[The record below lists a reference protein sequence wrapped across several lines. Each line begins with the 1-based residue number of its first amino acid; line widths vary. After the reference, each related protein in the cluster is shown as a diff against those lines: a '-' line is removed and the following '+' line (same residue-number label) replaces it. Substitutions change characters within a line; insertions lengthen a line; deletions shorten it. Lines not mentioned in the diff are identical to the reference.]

1 MAKLNQM
8 DHLVEHLELGM
19 SQVMLV
25 HFVLNWNLCYHSV
38 PCIQIGGE
46 VGMAEQEVKE
56 IHILMET
63 VAEMNFHCAKEI
75 VMLM

>member
-1 MAKLNQM
+1 M
-8 DHLVEHLELGM
+8 DVIA
-19 SQVMLV
+19 V
-25 HFVLNWNLCYHSV
+25 V
-38 PCIQIGGE
+38 PCMQIGGE